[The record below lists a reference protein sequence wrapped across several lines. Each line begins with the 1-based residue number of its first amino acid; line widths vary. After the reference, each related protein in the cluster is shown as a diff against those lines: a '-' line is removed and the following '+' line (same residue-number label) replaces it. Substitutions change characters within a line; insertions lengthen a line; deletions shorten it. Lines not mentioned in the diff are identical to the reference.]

1 MLLSMYA
8 AYHWA
13 RISKEAFALRMAF
26 FIILISFLSAI
37 SPFPFGVLLPLP
49 LFVSPVLS
57 FPFYAYYKK
66 VLVEGYW
73 VSFFRI
79 RFLGIDITSTPS
91 SRGLEQ
97 LAPVS
102 SFFFLFINFVGALLG
117 FWINR
122 NGRIQEWGN
131 SKRWNLL
138 GALLGSVS
146 MGAGLGLGNLYDVDQ
161 AALFLFGILVLAIVI
176 GRTLRSKIQRTL

>member
-13 RISKEAFALRMAF
+13 RISKRAFALRMAF
-26 FIILISFLSAI
+26 FIILISFLPAI

-73 VSFFRI
+73 VAFSRI
-79 RFLGIDITSTPS
+79 RFLGIDITSTPWA
-91 SRGLEQ
+91 GVLGQ
-97 LAPVS
+97 LAPVF
-102 SFFFLFINFVGALLG
+102 SFFILINLVGAILG
-117 FWINR
+117 YEINR
-122 NGRIQEWGN
+122 IRMIREWGN

-138 GALLGSVS
+138 GAILGSVF
-146 MGAGLGLGNLYDVDQ
+146 MGAGLGLGNLYDFDR

-176 GRTLRSKIQRTL
+176 GRILRSKMQRTL